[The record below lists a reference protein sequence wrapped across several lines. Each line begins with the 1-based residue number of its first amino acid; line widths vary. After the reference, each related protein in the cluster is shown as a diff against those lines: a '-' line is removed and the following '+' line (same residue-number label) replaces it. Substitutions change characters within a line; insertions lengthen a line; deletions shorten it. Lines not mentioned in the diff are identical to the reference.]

1 MHKTLQVYRMVGPIG
16 YILYLRNISFSS
28 VSGRILTRRSL
39 SAQFGS
45 VRFAERYGLCF
56 GSFGSIPISTPFVLV
71 QIFYYLY
78 CKIMNELIKRN
89 KIKDIV
95 SKAGSYCKQQ

>member
-1 MHKTLQVYRMVGPIG
+1 MVGPIG

-45 VRFAERYGLCF
+45 VRFGF
-56 GSFGSIPISTPFVLV
+56 GSDCQTVRVRSVRFVL
-71 QIFYYLY
+71 L
-78 CKIMNELIKRN
+78 
-89 KIKDIV
+89 KDMGSV
-95 SKAGSYCKQQ
+95 SVRLVPFPSLLHLF